1 MTNDI
6 IWKGSPSQITNIHIY
21 AIWLVVTICSITLL
35 LIDPRWFAE
44 YKNVGLY
51 ALTAIMA
58 FFSVIALRSWLLCA
72 YTKYQLSSQQLF
84 LISGIFLVNQNPVEL
99 YRVQDYKASQ
109 PLWCKLFSLGNI
121 TLYTSD
127 QSHPI
132 VELVAIPNHTNL
144 AFQVRDLVEK
154 CKIDKKV
161 RVLDIE

>member
-1 MTNDI
+1 MNNDI
-6 IWKGSPSQITNIHIY
+6 IWKGSPSQIINIHIY
-21 AIWLVVTICSITLL
+21 VIWLVVAICSITLL

-44 YKNVGLY
+44 YRNVGVYVLI
-51 ALTAIMA
+51 AIMTV
-58 FFSVIALRSWLLCA
+58 FSLMALRSWLICA
-72 YTKYQLSSQQLF
+72 HTKYQLSSQQLF

-99 YRVQDYKASQ
+99 YRIQDYKSSQ
-109 PLWCKLFSLGNI
+109 PLWCRFFSLGNI

-132 VELVAIPNHTNL
+132 VELVAIPDHISL
-144 AFQVRDLVEK
+144 ASQVREMVEK